1 VGKTDHTPLRGKRVL
16 VTGGTTGIGR
26 ALLKM
31 LAEEGAR
38 VLTFGR
44 HERELQDSL
53 ANAAGGGGAVSGLT
67 ADSSRREDIEKV
79 FAAVDDRLGGI
90 DMLICCAALGAQ
102 PLHEMA
108 EDEWRYV
115 VETNLIG
122 YMACARQAIE
132 RMERTGGG
140 HLLFVGSISSTIKA
154 RGESVYTS
162 TKAGI
167 DAFAETLRKEI
178 SEEKNIKVTV
188 IQPGSVGTDMQEC
201 SEEDKREAIANER
214 MLYAEEIA
222 EAIIFALTR
231 SPRAD
236 VVTVRIEPRVQKTS

>member
-1 VGKTDHTPLRGKRVL
+1 MKFNHTPLAGKRVL

-26 ALLKM
+26 ASVKM

-44 HERELQDSL
+44 HQAELDTSL
-53 ANAAGGGGAVSGLT
+53 ANAVRAAGEVTGLT
-67 ADSSRREDIEKV
+67 ADAGTREGIEQV
-79 FAAVDDRLGGI
+79 FAAVDERLGGI
-90 DMLICCAALGAQ
+90 DMLVCCAALGAQ
-102 PLHEMA
+102 PLHEME

-115 VETNLIG
+115 IETNLIG
-122 YMACARQAIE
+122 YMACARQAIK
-132 RMERTGGG
+132 RMGQSSGG

-154 RGESVYTS
+154 AGESVYTS

-178 SEEKNIKVTV
+178 SEAKNIKVTV

-201 SEEDKREAIANER
+201 TDDEKREAIANHE
-214 MLYAEEIA
+214 MLYAEEVA
-222 EAIIFALTR
+222 ETIVFALSR
-231 SPRAD
+231 SERAD
-236 VVTVRIEPRVQKTS
+236 VVTLRVEPRVQKTS